1 MVQPAYMLQESM
13 MESVRGAVIDAD
25 VILLVTDVYAEP
37 LVDNKIF
44 EKYDTYVSTV
54 PCSLSK

>member
-1 MVQPAYMLQESM
+1 MVQPAYMLQETM

-37 LVDNKIF
+37 LVDAKIF
-44 EKYDTYVSTV
+44 EK
-54 PCSLSK
+54 